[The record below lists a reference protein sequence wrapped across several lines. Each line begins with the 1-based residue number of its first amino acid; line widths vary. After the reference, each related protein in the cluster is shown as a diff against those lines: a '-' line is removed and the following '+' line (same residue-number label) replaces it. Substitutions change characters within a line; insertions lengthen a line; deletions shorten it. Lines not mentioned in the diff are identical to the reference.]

1 MIILSIMP
9 VNYAQ
14 VIADSREELK
24 QCIQRRDSADKRI
37 TELSVAL
44 KALVRFLA
52 DETQREKILQEV
64 KDARRKT
71 QSLGDAI
78 LAVLVRNKEGLNAGQ
93 IREQLEQSGFDI
105 EEYSQPLGAVM
116 TAAQRLVEADKIT
129 RKTTDENGVVF
140 SYLDPIHALGRDA
153 MTRKPG
159 QAPIPP
165 ARKRLDF

>member
-1 MIILSIMP
+1 MP

-24 QCIQRRDSADKRI
+24 QCVQRRDSADRRI

-78 LAVLVRNKEGLNAGQ
+78 LSVMIRNKEGLNAGQ

-116 TAAQRLVEADKIT
+116 TAAQRLVEAEKLT

-140 SYLDPIHALGRDA
+140 SYVDPALAGAREA
-153 MTRKPG
+153 MARRPG

-165 ARKRLDF
+165 RRIG